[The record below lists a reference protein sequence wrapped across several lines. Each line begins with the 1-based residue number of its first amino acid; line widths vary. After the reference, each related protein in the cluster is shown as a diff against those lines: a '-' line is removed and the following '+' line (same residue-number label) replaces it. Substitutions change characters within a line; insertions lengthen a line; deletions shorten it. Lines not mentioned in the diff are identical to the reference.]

1 MEEMKKVIY
10 FNKEANLIKDELIK
24 IRRDL
29 HEHPELGFEEV
40 RTSKTIKDFLKANG
54 IPYIEVA
61 KTGVCGIIKGT
72 KEGNNKTIALR
83 GDIDAL
89 PINDMKTCEFKSKI
103 EGKMHACGHD
113 AHTTILMGTGKLLNE
128 HKDKFSGTVKLLFEP
143 AEETTGGATPM
154 ITEGVLENPKVD
166 CILGLHV
173 DEETECG
180 TIKIKKGVVNAAS
193 NPFSIK
199 ITGQGGHGASPHTTV
214 DPIVIASHIVIAL
227 QTIVSREI
235 APVNP
240 IVITVGTLHS
250 GTAQNI
256 IPGEATLS
264 GMIRTM
270 TKEDRAFAIKRLTEV
285 VEGIA
290 TMSRAKAEI
299 KVEESYPCLYNNDEF
314 VDLISNSANEILG
327 KDNVLEQKAPKMGV
341 ESFAYFAN
349 ERPSAFYF
357 LGSGNK
363 EKKTTEPAHS
373 NLFNIDE
380 ECLTIGVSIQALA
393 AFNYLTK

>member
-1 MEEMKKVIY
+1 M
-10 FNKEANLIKDELIK
+10 
-24 IRRDL
+24 
-29 HEHPELGFEEV
+29 
-40 RTSKTIKDFLKANG
+40 
-54 IPYIEVA
+54 
-61 KTGVCGIIKGT
+61 
-72 KEGNNKTIALR
+72 
-83 GDIDAL
+83 
-89 PINDMKTCEFKSKI
+89 
-103 EGKMHACGHD
+103 
-113 AHTTILMGTGKLLNE
+113 
-128 HKDKFSGTVKLLFEP
+128 
-143 AEETTGGATPM
+143 
-154 ITEGVLENPKVD
+154 
-166 CILGLHV
+166 
-173 DEETECG
+173 DEETQCG

-214 DPIVIASHIVIAL
+214 DPIVISSHIVIAL

-270 TKEDRAFAIKRLTEV
+270 TKEDREFAIKRLNEIV
-285 VEGIA
+285 DGIA

-299 KVEESYPCLYNNDEF
+299 KVDESYPCLYNNDEF
-314 VDLISNSANEILG
+314 VDLIHDSASDVLG
-327 KDNVLEQKAPKMGV
+327 KENVLEQRAPKMGV

-380 ECLTIGVSIQALA
+380 ECLTIGVSIQTLA

>member
-1 MEEMKKVIY
+1 MIDFK
-10 FNKEANLIKDELIK
+10 KEADAIKEELVA

-29 HEHPELGFEEV
+29 HEHPEIGFEEV
-40 RTSKTIKDFLKANG
+40 RTSGVIKKFLKDNG
-54 IPYIEVA
+54 IPYSEVA

-83 GDIDAL
+83 GDIDGL
-89 PINDMKTCEFKSKI
+89 PIGDMKTCEYKSK
-103 EGKMHACGHD
+103 ENGRMHACGHD
-113 AHTTILMGTGKLLNE
+113 AHTTILLGAAKVLNKY
-128 HKDKFSGTVKLLFEP
+128 KDQFSGNVKLFFEP
-143 AEETTGGATPM
+143 AEETTGGAIPM
-154 ITEGVLENPKVD
+154 IEQGVLDNPNVD
-166 CILGLHV
+166 AILGLHV

-214 DPIVIASHIVIAL
+214 DPVVIASHIVLAL
-227 QTIVSREI
+227 QTVVSREI

-240 IVITVGTLHS
+240 AVITVGTLHA

-270 TKEDRAFAIKRLTEV
+270 TKEDRVFAIERLNEIV
-285 VEGIA
+285 NGIA
-290 TMSRAKAEI
+290 TISRAKAEI
-299 KVEESYPCLYNNDEF
+299 KVDESYPCLYNNDEF
-314 VDLISNSANEILG
+314 VDLISESASVVLG
-327 KDNVLEQKAPKMGV
+327 KENVLEQRAPKMGV

-349 ERPSAFYF
+349 ERPAAFYF

-363 EKKTTEPAHS
+363 VKKTTEPAHS

-380 ECLTIGVSIQALA
+380 ECLPIGVAIQALA

>member
-1 MEEMKKVIY
+1 MIDFK
-10 FNKEANLIKDELIK
+10 KEANLIKDELIK

-40 RTSKTIKDFLKANG
+40 RTSKVIKDFLKANG

-89 PINDMKTCEFKSKI
+89 PIKDMKTCEFKSKI
-103 EGKMHACGHD
+103 DGKMHACGHD
-113 AHTTILMGTGKLLNE
+113 AHTTILMGAGKLLNE

-143 AEETTGGATPM
+143 AEETTGGAPHM
-154 ITEGVLENPKVD
+154 ISEGVLENPKVD

-240 IVITVGTLHS
+240 IVITVGTLTCRNS
-250 GTAQNI
+250 
-256 IPGEATLS
+256 S
-264 GMIRTM
+264 KYYFR
-270 TKEDRAFAIKRLTEV
+270 R
-285 VEGIA
+285 
-290 TMSRAKAEI
+290 
-299 KVEESYPCLYNNDEF
+299 SYFKWND
-314 VDLISNSANEILG
+314 
-327 KDNVLEQKAPKMGV
+327 
-341 ESFAYFAN
+341 
-349 ERPSAFYF
+349 
-357 LGSGNK
+357 
-363 EKKTTEPAHS
+363 
-373 NLFNIDE
+373 
-380 ECLTIGVSIQALA
+380 
-393 AFNYLTK
+393 

>member
-1 MEEMKKVIY
+1 MIDFK
-10 FNKEANLIKDELIK
+10 KEAEIIKDELIS

-29 HEHPELGFEEV
+29 HEHPETGFEEV
-40 RTSKTIKDFLKANG
+40 RTSGVIKKFLSKNN

-89 PINDMKTCEFKSKI
+89 PIQDMKTCEFKSKVP
-103 EGKMHACGHD
+103 GKMHACGHD
-113 AHTTILMGTGKLLNE
+113 AHTTILMGAAKLLNE
-128 HKDKFSGTVKLLFEP
+128 HKDEFSGTVKLLFEP
-143 AEETTGGATPM
+143 AEETTGGAPHM
-154 ITEGVLENPKVD
+154 IKEGVLDDPNVD
-166 CILGLHV
+166 CVLGLHV

-193 NPFSIK
+193 NPYSIK

-214 DPIVIASHIVIAL
+214 DPVVIASHIVIAL

-240 IVITVGTLHS
+240 AVVTVGTIHA

-256 IPGEATLS
+256 IPGEATIS

-270 TKEDRAFAIKRLTEV
+270 TREDRAFAVQRLTEIA
-285 VEGIA
+285 EGIA
-290 TMSRAKAEI
+290 SMSRAKAQ
-299 KVEESYPCLYNNDEF
+299 VTVDESYPCLYNEDTC
-314 VDLISNSANEILG
+314 VDLLKESAEKVLG
-327 KDNVLEQKAPKMGV
+327 RENVIEQKNPKMGV
-341 ESFAYFAN
+341 ESFAYFAM
-349 ERPSAFYF
+349 ERPAAFYF

-363 EKKTTEPAHS
+363 AKHTDEPAHS

-380 ECLTIGVSIQALA
+380 DCLPIGAAIQATA
-393 AFNYLTK
+393 AYNYLTK

>member
-1 MEEMKKVIY
+1 MIDFK
-10 FNKEANLIKDELIK
+10 KEANIIKDELIE

-29 HEHPELGFEEV
+29 HEHPELGFEEI
-40 RTSKTIKDFLKANG
+40 RTSKVIKDFLTANE

-113 AHTTILMGTGKLLNE
+113 AHTTILMGAGKLLNNN
-128 HKDKFSGTVKLLFEP
+128 KDKFSGTVKLLFEP
-143 AEETTGGATPM
+143 AEETTGGAPDM

-214 DPIVIASHIVIAL
+214 DPIVIASHIVIAI

-240 IVITVGTLHS
+240 IVITVGTLHA

-256 IPGEATLS
+256 ISGEATLS

-270 TKEDRAFAIKRLTEV
+270 TKEDREFAIKRLKEI

-290 TMSRAKAEI
+290 IMSRASAEI
-299 KVEESYPCLYNNDEF
+299 KVDESYPCLYNNDEF
-314 VDLISNSANEILG
+314 VDLISDSASEVLG
-327 KDNVLEQKAPKMGV
+327 RENVLEQRAPKMGV

-363 EKKTTEPAHS
+363 VKKTTEPAHS

-380 ECLTIGVSIQALA
+380 DCLTVGASIQALA
-393 AFNYLTK
+393 AYNYLTN

>member
-1 MEEMKKVIY
+1 VID
-10 FNKEANLIKDELIK
+10 FNKEANLIKDELIE

-29 HEHPELGFEEV
+29 HEHPELGFEEI
-40 RTSKTIKDFLKANG
+40 RTSKAIKDFLKAND

-72 KEGNNKTIALR
+72 KEGNNKTVALR

-89 PINDMKTCEFKSKI
+89 PIQDAKACEFKSKI
-103 EGKMHACGHD
+103 DGMMHACGHD
-113 AHTTILMGTGKLLNE
+113 AHTTILMGAGKLLNK
-128 HKDKFSGTVKLLFEP
+128 HKDEFSGTIKLLFEP

-154 ITEGVLENPKVD
+154 IKDGVLENPKVD

-199 ITGQGGHGASPHTTV
+199 ITGQGGHGASPHTTI

-235 APVNP
+235 SPVNP

-270 TKEDRAFAIKRLTEV
+270 TKEDRAFAIKRLNEIAN
-285 VEGIA
+285 GIA
-290 TMSRAKAEI
+290 LMSRAKAEI
-299 KVEESYPCLYNNDEF
+299 NVDESYPCLYNDDKF
-314 VDLISNSANEILG
+314 VDLITESANEILG
-327 KDNVLEQKAPKMGV
+327 KKNVLEQKAPKMGV

-349 ERPSAFYF
+349 ERSSAFYF

-380 ECLTIGVSIQALA
+380 DCLPIGVAIQALA

>member
-1 MEEMKKVIY
+1 MIDFK
-10 FNKEANLIKDELIK
+10 KEANLMKDELIK

-40 RTSKTIKDFLKANG
+40 RTSKVIKDFLTANK

-61 KTGVCGIIKGT
+61 KTGLCGIIKGV
-72 KEGNNKTIALR
+72 KEGNDKTIAIR

-89 PINDMKTCEFKSKI
+89 PIKDMKVCEYKSKFD
-103 EGKMHACGHD
+103 GMMHACGHD
-113 AHTTILMGTGKLLNE
+113 AHTTILMGVGKLLNNNKE
-128 HKDKFSGTVKLLFEP
+128 KFSGTVKLLFEP
-143 AEETTGGATPM
+143 AEETTGGAPFM
-154 ITEGVLENPKVD
+154 ITEGVLENPRVD

-180 TIKIKKGVVNAAS
+180 TIKVKKGVVNAAS

-240 IVITVGTLHS
+240 IVITVGTLHA

-256 IPGEATLS
+256 ISGEATLS

-270 TKEDRAFAIKRLTEV
+270 TKEDREFAINRLNEIV
-285 VEGIA
+285 NGIA
-290 TMSRAKAEI
+290 TMSRGSAEI
-299 KVEESYPCLYNNDEF
+299 KVDESYPCLYNNDEF
-314 VDLISNSANEILG
+314 VDLISDSAIKVIGQE
-327 KDNVLEQKAPKMGV
+327 NVLDQRAPKMGV

-363 EKKTTEPAHS
+363 QKKTTEPAHS
-373 NLFNIDE
+373 NLFDIDE
-380 ECLTIGVSIQALA
+380 ECLSIGVSIQALA
-393 AFNYLTK
+393 AYNYLTK

>member
-1 MEEMKKVIY
+1 MIDFK
-10 FNKEANLIKDELIK
+10 KEAELIKDELIQ

-40 RTSKTIKDFLKANG
+40 RTSKVIKDFLTANG
-54 IPYIEVA
+54 IQYMEVA
-61 KTGVCGIIKGT
+61 KTGVCGIINGT
-72 KEGNNKTIALR
+72 KAGNNKTIALR

-89 PINDMKTCEFKSKI
+89 PIQDMKNCEFKSKSV
-103 EGKMHACGHD
+103 GKMHACGHD
-113 AHTTILMGTGKLLNE
+113 AHTTILMGVGKLLNNN
-128 HKDKFSGTVKLLFEP
+128 KDKFSGTVKLLFEP

-154 ITEGVLENPKVD
+154 INEGVLENPKVD

-173 DEETECG
+173 DEETKCG

-214 DPIVIASHIVIAL
+214 DPIVIASHIVVAL

-240 IVITVGTLHS
+240 IVITVGTMHA

-256 IPGEATLS
+256 IPGEAVLS

-270 TKEDRAFAIKRLTEV
+270 TKEDRAFAIQRLNEIV
-285 VEGIA
+285 NGIA
-290 TMSRAKAEI
+290 VMSRAKAEI

-314 VDLISNSANEILG
+314 VDLVFDSASEILG
-327 KDNVLEQKAPKMGV
+327 KENVLEQRAPKMGV

-357 LGSGNK
+357 LGSGNE

-380 ECLTIGVSIQALA
+380 ECLSIGVSIQALA
-393 AFNYLTK
+393 AYNYLTR

>member
-1 MEEMKKVIY
+1 MID
-10 FNKEANLIKDELIK
+10 FRKEANNIKEELVE

-29 HEHPELGFEEV
+29 HEHPETGFEEY
-40 RTSKTIKDFLKANG
+40 RTSKVIKDFLSAND

-72 KEGNNKTIALR
+72 KEGKNKTIALR

-89 PINDMKTCEFKSKI
+89 PIQDMKTCEFKSKVD
-103 EGKMHACGHD
+103 GKMHACGHD
-113 AHTTILMGTGKLLNE
+113 AHTTILMGAAKLLNE
-128 HKDKFSGTVKLLFEP
+128 HKNEFSGTVKLLFEP
-143 AEETTGGATPM
+143 AEETTGGAPDM
-154 ITEGVLENPKVD
+154 ITQGVLENPRVD
-166 CILGLHV
+166 CVLGLHV

-214 DPIVIASHIVIAL
+214 DPVVIASHIVIAL
-227 QTIVSREI
+227 QTVVSREI

-240 IVITVGTLHS
+240 AVITVGTLHA

-270 TKEDRAFAIKRLTEV
+270 TKEDRAFAIQRLNEIV
-285 VEGIA
+285 NGIA
-290 TMSRAKAEI
+290 AMSRAKAEI
-299 KVEESYPCLYNNDEF
+299 KVDESYPCLYNNDEN
-314 VDLISNSANEILG
+314 VELITESASLVLG
-327 KDNVLEQKAPKMGV
+327 KENVLEQRAPKMGV

-380 ECLTIGVSIQALA
+380 DCLPIGVAIQADA
-393 AFNYLTK
+393 AFNYLIK

>member
-1 MEEMKKVIY
+1 VID
-10 FNKEANLIKDELIK
+10 FNKEANLIKDELIE

-40 RTSKTIKDFLKANG
+40 RTSKTIKEFLKLNE
-54 IPYIEVA
+54 IPYVEVA
-61 KTGVCGIIKGT
+61 STGVCGIIKGT
-72 KEGNNKTIALR
+72 KDGDNKTVALR

-89 PINDMKTCEFKSKI
+89 PIQDMKGCGFKSKI
-103 EGKMHACGHD
+103 DGMMHACGHD
-113 AHTTILMGTGKLLNE
+113 AHTTILMGAGKLLNK

-154 ITEGVLENPKVD
+154 IKEGVLENPKVD

-199 ITGQGGHGASPHTTV
+199 ITGQGGHGASPHTTI

-235 APVNP
+235 SPVNP

-256 IPGEATLS
+256 IPGEAVLS

-270 TKEDRAFAIKRLTEV
+270 TKEDRAFAIKRLNEV
-285 VEGIA
+285 VNGIA
-290 TMSRAKAEI
+290 VMSRAKAEI
-299 KVEESYPCLYNNDEF
+299 NVTESYPCLYNNDEF
-314 VDLISNSANEILG
+314 VDLISGSASEVLG
-327 KDNVLEQKAPKMGV
+327 KKNVLEQKAPKMGV

-373 NLFNIDE
+373 NLFDIDE
-380 ECLTIGVSIQALA
+380 DCLAIGVAIQSLA

>member
-1 MEEMKKVIY
+1 MIDFK
-10 FNKEANLIKDELIK
+10 KEADAIKEELVA

-29 HEHPELGFEEV
+29 HEHPEIGFEEV
-40 RTSKTIKDFLKANG
+40 RTSGVIKKFLKDNG
-54 IPYIEVA
+54 IPYSEVA

-72 KEGNNKTIALR
+72 KEGKNKTIALR
-83 GDIDAL
+83 GDIDGL
-89 PINDMKTCEFKSKI
+89 PIGDMKTCEYKSK
-103 EGKMHACGHD
+103 ENGRMHACGHD
-113 AHTTILMGTGKLLNE
+113 AHTTILLGAAKVLNKY
-128 HKDKFSGTVKLLFEP
+128 KDQFSGNVKLFFEP
-143 AEETTGGATPM
+143 AEETTGGAIPM
-154 ITEGVLENPKVD
+154 IEEGVLDNPNVD
-166 CILGLHV
+166 AILGLHV

-214 DPIVIASHIVIAL
+214 DPVVIASHIVLAL
-227 QTIVSREI
+227 QTVVSREI

-240 IVITVGTLHS
+240 AVITVGTLHA

-270 TKEDRAFAIKRLTEV
+270 TKEDRAFAIERLNEIV
-285 VEGIA
+285 NGIA
-290 TMSRAKAEI
+290 TISRAKAEI
-299 KVEESYPCLYNNDEF
+299 KVDESYPCLYNNDEF
-314 VDLISNSANEILG
+314 VDLISESANVVLG
-327 KDNVLEQKAPKMGV
+327 KENVLEQRAPKMGV

-349 ERPSAFYF
+349 ERPAAFYF

-363 EKKTTEPAHS
+363 SKKTTEPAHS

-380 ECLTIGVSIQALA
+380 ECLPIGVAIQALA

>member
-1 MEEMKKVIY
+1 MIDFK
-10 FNKEANLIKDELIK
+10 KEANSIKDELVS

-29 HEHPELGFEEV
+29 HEHPEIGFQEV
-40 RTSKTIKDFLKANG
+40 RTSGVIKEFLKKNG
-54 IPYIEVA
+54 IPFIEVA

-72 KEGNNKTIALR
+72 KDGKNKTIALR
-83 GDIDAL
+83 GDIDGL
-89 PINDMKTCEFKSKI
+89 PIADMKTCEYKSQ
-103 EGKMHACGHD
+103 ENGRMHACGHD
-113 AHTTILMGTGKLLNE
+113 AHTTILLGAAKVLN
-128 HKDKFSGTVKLLFEP
+128 KYRDQFSGNVKLFFEP
-143 AEETTGGATPM
+143 AEETTGGAIPM
-154 ITEGVLENPKVD
+154 IEEGVLDNPRVD
-166 CILGLHV
+166 AILGLHV

-193 NPFSIK
+193 NPFTIK

-214 DPIVIASHIVIAL
+214 DPVVIASHIVLAL
-227 QTIVSREI
+227 QTVVSREI

-240 IVITVGTLHS
+240 AVITVGTLHA

-270 TKEDRAFAIKRLTEV
+270 TKEDRAFAIERLNEIV
-285 VEGIA
+285 NGIA
-290 TMSRAKAEI
+290 NISRAKAEI
-299 KVEESYPCLYNNDEF
+299 KIDESYPCLHNNDEF
-314 VDLISNSANEILG
+314 VDLISESASVVLG
-327 KDNVLEQKAPKMGV
+327 KKNVLEQRNPKMGV

-349 ERPSAFYF
+349 ERPAAFYF

-363 EKKTTEPAHS
+363 AKNTTEPAHS

-380 ECLTIGVSIQALA
+380 DCLPIGVAIQALA